1 MLSLIEDKKMFVY
14 PVQELCVDYHFE
26 VYGVSS
32 MVKPKDHTIMFLT
45 PKNLDEAIGI
55 EKCKECLIFVPED
68 FWLYDGKNG
77 HCIIKCPN
85 PRKSY
90 AELVNSLISSEDNAK
105 VYERK
110 GSWISDQA
118 IIGERT
124 IIDPGCYIGS
134 KVVIGEN
141 CHIYPGVRLHGP
153 VIMGNNVIVRDNS
166 LIGTLGFG
174 FVNGEEKEKI
184 RFPFLGSVIIKDDV
198 EIGALCNIEK
208 GIIDETVLD
217 RGVKIDVGTII
228 GHDSFVGKN
237 TLIVCARIAGHVQI
251 GENCFIGM
259 GANVKPRVKMGNGCT
274 VGVGA
279 AVVKNVKSDATVVG
293 VPAKEILREG

>member
-1 MLSLIEDKKMFVY
+1 MNRQEKLFVY
-14 PVQELCVDYHFE
+14 QVHSMNKDYNFE

-32 MVKPKDHTIMFLT
+32 MIHPIDHTIMFLT
-45 PKNLDEAIGI
+45 PKNLDEAIGM
-55 EKCKECLIFVPED
+55 ERCRECLIFVPED
-68 FWLYDGKNG
+68 FQQYDGRNG
-77 HCIIKCPN
+77 HCIIKCQN

-90 AELVNSLISSEDNAK
+90 AELVNSLISSEDNTK
-105 VYERK
+105 VYERN

-118 IIGERT
+118 IIGEGT
-124 IIDPGCYIGS
+124 IVDPGCYIGS

-141 CHIYPGVRLHGP
+141 CHIYPGVKIHGP
-153 VIMGNNVIVRDNS
+153 VTIGNNVIVRDNS
-166 LIGTLGFG
+166 LIGILGFG
-174 FVNGEEKEKI
+174 FVNGERKEKI
-184 RFPFLGSVIIKDDV
+184 RFPFLGSVVIKDDV

-217 RGVKIDVGTII
+217 QGAKIDVGTII

-251 GENCFIGM
+251 GEGCFIGM

-279 AVVKNVKSDATVVG
+279 AVVKDILEGMTVVG
-293 VPAKEILREG
+293 VPAEPLVKHSR